1 MTWNGITSLAQ
12 STRII
17 KFVMARVAEDSG
29 TAVMLLKK
37 WRKIMAGPGTS
48 FGKRVRTDALSSP
61 LPVIPSEV
69 RISDEARHHK
79 RSAPDDKKT
88 NWTVLRKICGVF
100 YILAVTVIGV
110 SLFERAD
117 KTPGQ
122 LVEAARSNATATRAA
137 EARKVACA
145 KDYSALAF
153 VMAQSEGTKRLA
165 SPSSASYPIL
175 ESKTQ
180 LLGDC
185 LYRIKAVVDSQNGFG
200 AMIRT
205 PWSGTVEYHPVDG
218 TWQVKSLSIGG

>member
-1 MTWNGITSLAQ
+1 
-12 STRII
+12 
-17 KFVMARVAEDSG
+17 MARVAEDSG
-29 TAVMLLKK
+29 TTIILLKK
-37 WRKIMAGPGTS
+37 RSNVMAGPGTS

-61 LPVIPSEV
+61 LPAIPSEV

-100 YILAVTVIGV
+100 YILAVTVIV
-110 SLFERAD
+110 VALFERAD
-117 KTPGQ
+117 KTPSQ
-122 LVEAARSNATATRAA
+122 LVETARSNAAKAVTQAA

-145 KDYSALAF
+145 KDYSAMAF
-153 VMAQSEGTKRLA
+153 AMAQGEVTKRLA
-165 SPSSASYPIL
+165 SPSSASYPVL

-180 LLGDC
+180 PLGDC

-205 PWSGTVEYHPVDG
+205 PWSGMVEYQPVDG
-218 TWQVKSLSIGG
+218 TWQVKSLSIGS